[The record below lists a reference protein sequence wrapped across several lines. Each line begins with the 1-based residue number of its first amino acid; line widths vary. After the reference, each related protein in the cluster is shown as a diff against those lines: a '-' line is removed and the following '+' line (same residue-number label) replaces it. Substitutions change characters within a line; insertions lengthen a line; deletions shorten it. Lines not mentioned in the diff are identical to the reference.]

1 MNLHRDTSFDKLAGK
16 VRNLARDKELEGSM
30 SVAKSGDKVKI
41 HYTGKLMDGRV
52 FDSSKERQP
61 LEFTLGNGDVIAGFD
76 KGIAGMAIGESK
88 RIEILPE
95 DAYGERRAELVI
107 NIKKNEFPDD
117 ITPSV
122 GLQLEIK
129 SMDGEVTGVVIT
141 EVGDDIVTLD
151 ANHPLAGQTLLFDVE
166 LVGIS

>member
-1 MNLHRDTSFDKLAGK
+1 
-16 VRNLARDKELEGSM
+16 M
-30 SVAKSGDKVKI
+30 SAAKKGDKVKI

-52 FDSSKERQP
+52 FDTSKERQP
-61 LEFTLGNGDVIAGFD
+61 LEFTLGNEDVIGGFE
-76 KGIAGMAIGESK
+76 KGVKGMEVGESK
-88 RIEILPE
+88 RIEIPPE

-122 GLQLEIK
+122 GLHLEIK
-129 SMDGEVTGVVIT
+129 SMDGEVTSVVIT
-141 EVGDDIVTLD
+141 EVGDDVVTLD
-151 ANHPLAGQTLLFDVE
+151 ANHPLAGETLLFDVE

>member
-1 MNLHRDTSFDKLAGK
+1 MSFDKLAGK
-16 VRNLARDKELEGSM
+16 ARILEYGKEWEVSM
-30 SVAKSGDKVKI
+30 SAAKKGDKVKI

-52 FDSSKERQP
+52 FDTSKERQP
-61 LEFTLGNGDVIAGFD
+61 LEFTLGNKDVIGGFE
-76 KGIAGMAIGESK
+76 KGVKGMEVGESK
-88 RIEILPE
+88 RIEIPPE

-122 GLQLEIK
+122 GLHLEIK
-129 SMDGEVTGVVIT
+129 SMDGEVTSVVIT
-141 EVGDDIVTLD
+141 EVGDDVVTLD
-151 ANHPLAGQTLLFDVE
+151 ANHPLAGETLLFDVE